1 MNEMSRV
8 VCNKQVKGTGK
19 GKFGGLSEG
28 AELTQAEAGTWA
40 VAE

>member
-1 MNEMSRV
+1 MSRV
-8 VCNKQVKGTGK
+8 VYNQRVKRPGK

-28 AELTQAEAGTWA
+28 GELTQAEAGTWA